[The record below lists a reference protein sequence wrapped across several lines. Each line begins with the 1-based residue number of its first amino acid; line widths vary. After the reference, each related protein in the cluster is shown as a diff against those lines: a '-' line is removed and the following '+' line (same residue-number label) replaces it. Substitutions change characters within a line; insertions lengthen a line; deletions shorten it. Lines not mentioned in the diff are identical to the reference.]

1 MEKNDKKITPKEEV
15 KAVDEKKVTEE
26 KEEVNQ
32 VDEKKIAEG
41 KAKLGFLISDLNQS
55 IKKYK
60 RMFNSC
66 GKLAFILKFLGLALS
81 AIVTIILGLNLEP
94 TRVFNGIA
102 LSISALTG
110 VVSGLGAF
118 FDFSPL
124 SIKYKDTFDKLEMLK
139 LKADYL
145 IVENDHIPLE
155 EIELFRD
162 EYLTILE
169 ETNQFF
175 QSVKA
180 DEMEPNKEEES

>member
-1 MEKNDKKITPKEEV
+1 MP
-15 KAVDEKKVTEE
+15 
-26 KEEVNQ
+26 
-32 VDEKKIAEG
+32 
-41 KAKLGFLISDLNQS
+41 
-55 IKKYK
+55 
-60 RMFNSC
+60 
-66 GKLAFILKFLGLALS
+66 
-81 AIVTIILGLNLEP
+81 
-94 TRVFNGIA
+94 
-102 LSISALTG
+102 
-110 VVSGLGAF
+110 F